1 VRWILLDAGTN
12 EAAEDWY
19 KQGRTGMSSIIWKN
33 SLRAPQNQVQQSN
46 VYDLYQGGLCVHG
59 AETLPAQAEE
69 IVDLP
74 DSRSYRALS
83 RAGIL
88 LAAAGLKGRAA
99 LAPFLA
105 DDPFSVG
112 MYCAMEVGPNDYNSA
127 RQMVDA
133 APDKFAAMY
142 KGLRSSKQY
151 FKQLANVP
159 PSQLG
164 IFLGIMG
171 PQSVFS
177 HSRWGCL
184 HALEQAEFDLNE
196 GSIQAALVCSAF
208 SLEDPLLSMR
218 VRRTC
223 EPERSVGEAGA
234 AIILACNGEYTD
246 WRSVIGREDSP
257 TYGIAH
263 DLVMLATDDEQ
274 EPELL
279 MEAAHAGQ

>member
-1 VRWILLDAGTN
+1 MSGIL
-12 EAAEDWY
+12 
-19 KQGRTGMSSIIWKN
+19 WKN
-33 SLRAPQNQVQQSN
+33 SLRAAQSQVPQSRF
-46 VYDLYQGGLCVHG
+46 YDLYEGGLCVHG
-59 AETLPAQAEE
+59 AETLPGQEEE
-69 IVDLP
+69 IVQLP
-74 DSRSYRALS
+74 DPRSYRALS

-88 LAAAGLKGRAA
+88 LAAVGLKSQAA
-99 LAPFLA
+99 LAPFVA
-105 DDPFSVG
+105 ADPFSVG

-127 RQMVDA
+127 KQMVHA
-133 APDKFAAMY
+133 APDQFAAMY
-142 KGLRSSKQY
+142 KALRSSKQY

-171 PQSVFS
+171 PQNVFS

-208 SLEDPLLSMR
+208 SLEDPLLSTR

-223 EPERSVGEAGA
+223 ESERSIGEAGA
-234 AIILACNGEYTD
+234 AILLVRNEEYTD
-246 WRSVIGREDSP
+246 WRVVIGRHDTP

-263 DLVMLATDDEQ
+263 DLVILAAGSESET
-274 EPELL
+274 ELL
-279 MEAAHAGQ
+279 MEAVYPGQ

>member
-1 VRWILLDAGTN
+1 MSNIL
-12 EAAEDWY
+12 
-19 KQGRTGMSSIIWKN
+19 WKN
-33 SLRAPQNQVQQSN
+33 SLRAPQSQMQQSN
-46 VYDLYQGGLCVHG
+46 VYDLYEGKLCVHG
-59 AETLPAQAEE
+59 AETIPAQPEE
-69 IVDLP
+69 IVELP

-88 LAAAGLKGRAA
+88 LAAAGLKSQAA
-99 LAPFLA
+99 LAPFIA
-105 DDPFSVG
+105 DDPFAVG

-127 RQMVDA
+127 KQMIHA
-133 APDKFAAMY
+133 TPDQFAAMY

-159 PSQLG
+159 ASQLG

-171 PQSVFS
+171 PQNVFS

-196 GSIQAALVCSAF
+196 GSIQAALICSAF

-223 EPERSVGEAGA
+223 DPELSIGEAGA
-234 AIILACNGEYTD
+234 AILLVRNGEYTD
-246 WRSVIGREDSP
+246 WRSAIGNHNSP

-263 DLVMLATDDEQ
+263 DLVMLASSDEQ

-279 MEAAHAGQ
+279 LEVVHAGQ